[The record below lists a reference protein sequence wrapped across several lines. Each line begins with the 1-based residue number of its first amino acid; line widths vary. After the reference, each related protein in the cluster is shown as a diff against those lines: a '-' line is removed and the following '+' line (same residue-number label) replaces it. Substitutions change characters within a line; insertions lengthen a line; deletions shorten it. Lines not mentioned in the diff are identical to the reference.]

1 MDLHIAVLGKEN
13 TDILCRYLCREA
25 IFQIIEVS
33 NHTKKKHHHHVWQS
47 KNLNSLGDKN
57 RIWPRSDFIVKIKVR
72 AGSLCKRL
80 SRFNDR
86 RLGCVY

>member
-33 NHTKKKHHHHVWQS
+33 NHTKKKNIIMAVE
-47 KNLNSLGDKN
+47 NLNSLGDKN

-72 AGSLCKRL
+72 AGSLCKSL
-80 SRFNDR
+80 SMFNDR
-86 RLGCVY
+86 RLGCLY

>member
-33 NHTKKKHHHHVWQS
+33 NHTKKKTSSWQS

-72 AGSLCKRL
+72 AGSLCKSL
-80 SRFNDR
+80 SMFNDR
-86 RLGCVY
+86 RLGCLY

>member
-33 NHTKKKHHHHVWQS
+33 NHSKKKNIIMAVEKS
-47 KNLNSLGDKN
+47 KLT
-57 RIWPRSDFIVKIKVR
+57 W
-72 AGSLCKRL
+72 
-80 SRFNDR
+80 
-86 RLGCVY
+86 

>member
-33 NHTKKKHHHHVWQS
+33 NHTKKKKHHHGS
-47 KNLNSLGDKN
+47 
-57 RIWPRSDFIVKIKVR
+57 RKI
-72 AGSLCKRL
+72 
-80 SRFNDR
+80 
-86 RLGCVY
+86 